1 MPKKRRNKKSNQE
14 EEKTECF
21 DAASKFTEKKKWSAK
36 KAKEKKKY
44 STKKAKEKKKY
55 STQKAKEKDQK
66 EARGSMIASKGGI
79 GWTSERE
86 QARKPRRYASPKL
99 CPLTYPLTHLLT
111 GVKCR
116 ATSVAKKNANCV
128 YG

>member
-1 MPKKRRNKKSNQE
+1 MTFTIPLQKIRFKRNKKSNQE

-44 STKKAKEKKKY
+44 STKKAKEK
-55 STQKAKEKDQK
+55 DQK
-66 EARGSMIASKGGI
+66 VARGSMIASKGGI

-86 QARKPRRYASPKL
+86 K
-99 CPLTYPLTHLLT
+99 H
-111 GVKCR
+111 
-116 ATSVAKKNANCV
+116 
-128 YG
+128 